1 MAGGRPRASATIGCL
16 VRKPWII
23 AVLLTLSACRD
34 DAFFCTDDGQCMEDG
49 AAGVCQPNE
58 LCSFPSDE
66 CASGQAYGRYSGTL
80 AGRCVEEDA
89 ASSST
94 AGDSGTEPIPTEPT
108 SAQSSS
114 STSTGSRPDATTA
127 VDETTGA
134 AESSST
140 SGGTSTSS
148 DTGGPQN
155 GSVCQDNDDC
165 ASGACYASILGSVCG
180 ECLSDADCEH
190 GCTPPYPLD
199 PSQQWALCNDG
210 ELGDSC
216 EDSSACASADL
227 QCVSFAN
234 VAGVL
239 SISTCSECESGDD
252 CPGSM
257 VCNEFFNAGEFRGGF
272 ACVNPGSLFDGS
284 FCTVGEVGEAACM
297 SHCSPGSYKGL
308 FNFGVC
314 SECAS
319 DGDCSE
325 GLTCQPPELDLEAGT
340 STTGMCG

>member
-1 MAGGRPRASATIGCL
+1 M
-16 VRKPWII
+16 RKPWLI

-34 DAFFCTDDGQCMEDG
+34 DAFFCTDDNQCMEDG
-49 AAGVCQPNE
+49 AAGICQPND
-58 LCSFPSDE
+58 LCSFANED
-66 CASGQAYGRYSGTL
+66 CASGQAYGKYSGTL
-80 AGRCVEEDA
+80 AGRCVGEDG

-94 AGDSGTEPIPTEPT
+94 GGDSGTEPIPTEPS
-108 SAQSSS
+108 SAGTTTTTTTGPDATTTGVETTDAGESSSS
-114 STSTGSRPDATTA
+114 STGSSTGS
-127 VDETTGA
+127 
-134 AESSST
+134 
-140 SGGTSTSS
+140 
-148 DTGGPQN
+148 DTGLPQN
-155 GSVCQDNDDC
+155 GSVCQNDDDC
-165 ASGACYASILGSVCG
+165 ASEACYPSILGSVCG
-180 ECLSDADCEH
+180 ECVSDDDCEY

-216 EDSSACASADL
+216 ESSAACASAGL

-239 SISTCSECESGDD
+239 SISTCSECETSDD

-284 FCTVGEVGEAACM
+284 FCTVGAVGEAACM
-297 SHCSPGSYKGL
+297 SHCSPGNYMGL

-314 SECAS
+314 SECGS
-319 DGDCSE
+319 DADC
-325 GLTCQPPELDLEAGT
+325 GADMTCQPPELDLDAGT
-340 STTGMCG
+340 STTGMCQ

>member
-1 MAGGRPRASATIGCL
+1 M
-16 VRKPWII
+16 RKPWFI
-23 AVLLTLSACRD
+23 AVLLTVSACRD
-34 DAFFCTDDGQCMEDG
+34 DAFFCTDDDQCMEDG
-49 AAGVCQPNE
+49 VAGICQPND
-58 LCSFPSDE
+58 LCSFANEE

-80 AGRCVEEDA
+80 AGRCVGEDETS
-89 ASSST
+89 AST
-94 AGDSGTEPIPTEPT
+94 GVVSGTEPIPTEPT
-108 SAQSSS
+108 SGQTATTTGSTGSDPAGTTTADGTTDADESSS
-114 STSTGSRPDATTA
+114 STTGSSA
-127 VDETTGA
+127 
-134 AESSST
+134 
-140 SGGTSTSS
+140 SS
-148 DTGGPQN
+148 DTGLPQN
-155 GSVCQDNDDC
+155 GSVCQTDDEC
-165 ASGACYASILGSVCG
+165 ASGACYPSILGSVCG

-216 EDSSACASADL
+216 EDSAACATEDL

-239 SISTCSECESGDD
+239 SISTCSECETSVD

-297 SHCSPGSYKGL
+297 SHCSPGNYKGL

-319 DGDCSE
+319 DGDCAA
-325 GLTCQPPELDLEAGT
+325 GMTCQAPELDLEAGT
-340 STTGMCG
+340 STTGMCV